1 MFLMKTQDSML
12 MQMHEMQL
20 DNDPDIAQ
28 FGTQFGKIDIIAKF
42 GKIVSIAPFG
52 KMILIVQFGT

>member
-20 DNDPDIAQ
+20 DHDPNIAQ
-28 FGTQFGKIDIIAKF
+28 FGIILLRLNYTF
-42 GKIVSIAPFG
+42 NP
-52 KMILIVQFGT
+52 